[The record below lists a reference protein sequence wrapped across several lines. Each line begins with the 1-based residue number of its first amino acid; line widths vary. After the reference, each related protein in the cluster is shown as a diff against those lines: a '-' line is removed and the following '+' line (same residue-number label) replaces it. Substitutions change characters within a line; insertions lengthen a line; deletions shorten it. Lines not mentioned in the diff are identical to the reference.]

1 MTYSFK
7 YEKPQQM
14 SFGRESG
21 EHLVVIPS
29 IMSRVLKWKY
39 EGDLRVF
46 SSFVDEA
53 RLYLGSDQYH
63 LLIYYSIFFLV
74 LNM

>member
-21 EHLVVIPS
+21 WHLVVISS

-39 EGDLRVF
+39 EGDLKAF
-46 SSFVDEA
+46 SLFVDEA
-53 RLYLGSDQYH
+53 RLYSGSDKYN

-74 LNM
+74 L